1 MITSN
6 LRRPDLM
13 NTTFAPTL
21 LTRYLPHIDRRLRD
35 ILLIFTGSLFVAAM
49 AQVRIPLP
57 FTPVPLTGQTFAVL
71 LAGIALGSRRGSA
84 SMLLY
89 LVLGAIGLPVFA
101 GGATGVATLAGPTGG
116 YLVGFI
122 GAAWVVG
129 RMAEHGLGRHFRSLW
144 LVFLAGEAIIYLFGL
159 PWLSLYVGVQKVL
172 ITGILPFLPGDLIK
186 LVAATLVLPS
196 IWKLME

>member
-1 MITSN
+1 
-6 LRRPDLM
+6 M
-13 NTTFAPTL
+13 NTTLAPTL
-21 LTRYLPHIDRRLRD
+21 LTRYLPRTDRRLQD
-35 ILLIFTGSLFVAAM
+35 ILLIFTGSLFIAAM
-49 AQVRIPLP
+49 AQLRIPLP

-84 SMLLY
+84 SMLMY

-101 GGATGVATLAGPTGG
+101 GSASGLAILAGPTGG

-129 RMAEHGLGRHFRSLW
+129 RMAEHGLDRDFRSIW
-144 LVFLAGEAIIYLFGL
+144 LVFLAGEAVIYLFGL
-159 PWLSLYVGVQKVL
+159 PWLSLFVGVQKVL
-172 ITGILPFLPGDLIK
+172 VAGFLPFLPGDLVK